1 MVAELSTERTT
12 IYFFCMKTVVVLS
25 GGLDSTVLLA
35 SLLASGRECF
45 ALSFDYGQRHVR
57 ELNSAQAVCAFYGV
71 RHQVADLRTLAP
83 LWGANSLTNASVQVP
98 EGHYTEER
106 MKATVVPGRNLVFLS
121 IAAAWAMANKCDSLA
136 YGAHGGDHA
145 IYPDC
150 RPEFATALDST
161 LAFADWHR
169 VTLEHPFASLD
180 KAAIVRIGAR
190 LGAPFHLT
198 WSCYKGNEQHC
209 GLCATC
215 VERREA
221 FANAGVADPLM
232 P

>member
-1 MVAELSTERTT
+1 
-12 IYFFCMKTVVVLS
+12 MKTVVVLS

-35 SLLASGRECF
+35 SLLAEGRECL

-57 ELNSAQAVCAFYGV
+57 EIDSARAVCAFYGV
-71 RHQVADLRTLAP
+71 HHQVADLKMLTP
-83 LWGANSLTNASVQVP
+83 LWGSNSLTDTSVQVP
-98 EGHYTEER
+98 NGHYTEEQ
-106 MKATVVPGRNLVFLS
+106 MKVTVVPGRNLVFLS
-121 IAAAWAMANKCDSLA
+121 IAAAWAMGNKCDSLA
-136 YGAHGGDHA
+136 YGAHGGDHT

-150 RPEFATALDST
+150 RPEFATALGNT
-161 LAFADWHR
+161 LALADWHR
-169 VTLEHPFASLD
+169 VSLEHPFASLD
-180 KAAIVRIGAR
+180 KTAIVRIGKK

-198 WSCYKGNEQHC
+198 WSCYKGGERHC

-221 FANAGVADPLM
+221 FANAGVPDPLGAT